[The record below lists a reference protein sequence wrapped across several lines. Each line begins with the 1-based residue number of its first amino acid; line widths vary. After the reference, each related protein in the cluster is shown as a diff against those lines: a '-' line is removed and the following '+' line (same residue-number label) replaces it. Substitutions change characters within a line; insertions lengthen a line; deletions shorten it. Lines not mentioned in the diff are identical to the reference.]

1 MALSDPMSGGAAK
14 VAEEMLK
21 EVQTA
26 MQEAEKLAQQQKP
39 ANVEFNDVLNAQQ
52 TQGTQRIGG
61 VGDPAIDRLRAA
73 IDANRTTT
81 PPVPAAGASNNSRP
95 ANSGLQRVM
104 EDVMSGQNKLEEI
117 INLAI
122 SGRNFSQSELLALQA
137 GVYRFTQELELTSK
151 VIEKGTSSVKQTL
164 NTQV

>member
-52 TQGTQRIGG
+52 TQGAQRVGG
-61 VGDPAIDRLRAA
+61 VTDPALDRLRAA
-73 IDANRTTT
+73 IDANRTT
-81 PPVPAAGASNNSRP
+81 PAVPAAGASNNSRP
-95 ANSGLQRVM
+95 ANSGLHRIM